1 LTFRSTPN
9 HHLDSLLDRED
20 ECPASSLR
28 ILGFPLIIRNLL
40 SLQKIFN
47 IDTICIPNHFSI
59 ASRLIQDNFPA
70 LNLKEYCDDVPNI
83 TTNSTATTDDHLNH
97 AYNTSNHINI
107 PIQGNTAN
115 LEIPINSLIHNSVQS
130 SSSTC
135 YDYLNNPNND
145 NVLHVDIIAYPWQ
158 FLNAVQSVLNNE
170 ITHTVISPSAA
181 VAKSSIIN
189 GPCIIEDNVTIDDF
203 CKIVGPTYIGA
214 DSFIGMSSLIRKS
227 MMGVN
232 TRIGFNC
239 EVAKTYFEG
248 HARISHQNVVLDSI
262 IGRNVWFGGYS
273 GTANVLLDRK
283 NVRYQI
289 NHKLIDTGTDHFGAV
304 VGNNCAIGASVI
316 ILPGRQIPSNT
327 VIQAGTVV
335 GKEKIDCIPKCVT
348 VNQTAGQ

>member
-1 LTFRSTPN
+1 MTFRSTPH

-20 ECPASSLR
+20 ECPASTLK

-40 SLQKIFN
+40 SLRKIFN
-47 IDTICIPNHFSI
+47 IDTICIPNHFST

-70 LNLKEYCDDVPNI
+70 LNLKEFCDDVPNR
-83 TTNSTATTDDHLNH
+83 TTNNISTASDFLNH
-97 AYNTSNHINI
+97 AHNGNCQINI
-107 PIQGNTAN
+107 PIQDNTDS
-115 LEIPINSLIHNSVQS
+115 LEIPINSLIHNSS
-130 SSSTC
+130 SSSTG

-145 NVLHVDIIAYPWQ
+145 NILHFDIIAYPWQ

-170 ITHTVISPSAA
+170 ITHTVISPMAT

-239 EVAKTYFEG
+239 EVGKTYFEG
-248 HARISHQNVVLDSI
+248 HARISHQNVILDSI

-289 NHKLIDTGTDHFGAV
+289 DHKLIDTGTDHFGAV

-316 ILPGRQIPSNT
+316 VLPGRQIPSNT

-335 GKEKIDCIPKCVT
+335 GKEKIDCIPKCST
-348 VNQTAGQ
+348 VNQTACQ